1 MIDLIIP
8 DKENEKNENV
18 PFEALGKKLGY
29 ETVFVVGKSLLRD
42 CIMNCANTPE
52 KTRHAIE
59 KGPVKI
65 FYNLEVHSERDG
77 LHQRKS
83 GFNHVLAA
91 LAHEKEKIIAF
102 NFNAILRAAGHQ
114 RSVLLGRMRQNVR
127 LCRKYKVMMLIMS
140 GATHLYE
147 MRAGH
152 DLIAFGELIG
162 MTPGEAKQA
171 MNVKID

>member
-1 MIDLIIP
+1 MIDIVVP
-8 DKENEKNENV
+8 DKENENM
-18 PFEALGKKLGY
+18 PFEALGRKLGF
-29 ETVFVVGKSLLRD
+29 ETVFVAGKNLRKEQ
-42 CIMNCANTPE
+42 IMNCANAPE

-59 KGPVKI
+59 KSPVKI
-65 FYNLEVHSERDG
+65 FYNLEVHHDRAG

-102 NFNAILRAAGHQ
+102 NFNTILRTTGTQ
-114 RSVLLGRMRQNVR
+114 RSVLLGRMRQNVM
-127 LCRKYKVMMLIMS
+127 LCRKYKAQMRVIS
-140 GATHLYE
+140 GATGLYE
-147 MRAGH
+147 MRSAH
-152 DLIAFGELIG
+152 DLIAFGELLG